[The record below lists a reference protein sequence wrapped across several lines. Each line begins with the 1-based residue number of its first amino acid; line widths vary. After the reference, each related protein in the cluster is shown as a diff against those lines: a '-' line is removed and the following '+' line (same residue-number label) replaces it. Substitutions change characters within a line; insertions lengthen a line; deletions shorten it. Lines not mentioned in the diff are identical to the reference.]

1 MRHVIILVHDQC
13 VSLFL
18 SFLQEKVFDPFVIYN
33 EDLGYA
39 SVRAAVNDAHHGRH
53 VDRLVESTKVA
64 VSTDICVYLFKLIVA
79 WIIFLSG
86 YEYD

>member
-1 MRHVIILVHDQC
+1 MRHFIIHVHDQY

-18 SFLQEKVFDPFVIYN
+18 SYLQEKVFDPFVIYN

-39 SVRAAVNDAHHGRH
+39 SVRAAVNDAHHRKY

-64 VSTDICVYLFKLIVA
+64 VCVYIYIFKMRVA
-79 WIIFLSG
+79 WFIFLSG
-86 YEYD
+86 YEYH